1 MEFSDLDLDK
11 GVLDAL
17 EYMHYGQ
24 CTPVQEKAIPPVLD
38 GDDVIAVAQTGT
50 GKTAAYLLPILSNL
64 NRYRYPTDAV
74 NCVIMAPT
82 RELAQ
87 QIDQQMQGFSYF
99 VDASSVAIYGGGEG
113 QDFAIQARGL
123 KEGADV
129 VIATPG
135 RLLSHINLGY
145 VDLSQVAFFV
155 LDEADRML
163 DMGFYDD
170 IMTIAKLLPNDCQK
184 ILYSATMPP
193 KTQKLAEAIMWNPVM
208 VKIAISKPAEKI
220 HQQACICHEPQ
231 KVHMLIRYLKRF
243 FGGGGAPA
251 DRTALKEG
259 ENHSQDYLFDGF
271 VKEDLLKNPERRIVI
286 FVSRKVNVKDVVLHL
301 RKKGFQVAAMHSDL
315 EQKEREEVMNA
326 FRAGRTNII
335 VATDIV
341 SRGIDITGIELV
353 INYDMPHDP
362 EDYVHR
368 IGRTARADRDGES
381 LTLVNCNDRRELQKF
396 AALERFL
403 EKKMDRIAVPE
414 DLGGCNV
421 EPSAEHEGRGP
432 RRGHSGRGG
441 RNGHAGHSTRSA
453 HSGHSSHAG
462 QSDPSQTA
470 NTPTPNDT
478 QKPRRNSSHRHR
490 GNNHRNGSTSSP
502 SANDLPSA

>member
-1 MEFSDLDLDK
+1 MNFSELGLDQ
-11 GVLDAL
+11 GVMDAL
-17 EYMHYGQ
+17 EYMKYGQ
-24 CTPVQEKAIPPVLD
+24 CTPVQEKAIPPVLN

-64 NRYRYPTDAV
+64 NRYRYPSDAI

-99 VDASSVAIYGGGEG
+99 VDASSVAVYGGGEG
-113 QDFAIQARGL
+113 TDFAAQERGL
-123 KEGADV
+123 RQGADV

-145 VDLSQVAFFV
+145 VDLSQVSFFV

-170 IMTIAKLLPNDCQK
+170 IMAINKLLPDDCQK

-193 KTQKLAEAIMWNPVM
+193 KIQQLAEKILWNPVM

-220 HQQACICHEPQ
+220 HQQCCICHQAQ
-231 KVHMLIRYLKRF
+231 KTPMLIRFLKKF
-243 FGGGGAPA
+243 YGG
-251 DRTALKEG
+251 RE
-259 ENHSQDYLFDGF
+259 DGF
-271 VKEDLLKNPERRIVI
+271 VKDELLHNPEKRVVV
-286 FVSRKVNVKDVVLHL
+286 FVSRKADVRDVVLGL

-315 EQKEREEVMNA
+315 EQKDRDEVMNA

-341 SRGIDITGIELV
+341 SRGIDISGIALV
-353 INYDMPHDP
+353 INYDMPHDL

-368 IGRTARADRDGES
+368 IGRTARADHDGES
-381 LTLVNCNDRRELQKF
+381 LTLVNCDDRRDLRKLV
-396 AALERFL
+396 ALEKFID
-403 EKKMDRIAVPE
+403 KKMERIAVPE
-414 DLGGCNV
+414 ELGGCDYK
-421 EPSAEHEGRGP
+421 E
-432 RRGHSGRGG
+432 
-441 RNGHAGHSTRSA
+441 T
-453 HSGHSSHAG
+453 
-462 QSDPSQTA
+462 SQQDDR
-470 NTPTPNDT
+470 PKRP
-478 QKPRRNSSHRHR
+478 R
-490 GNNHRNGSTSSP
+490 GNRTSKRQGDKPTRNQGNKKTKKS
-502 SANDLPSA
+502 

>member
-1 MEFSDLDLDK
+1 M
-11 GVLDAL
+11 DAL
-17 EYMHYGQ
+17 EYMHYGE
-24 CTPVQEKAIPPVLD
+24 CTPVQEKAIPPVLE
-38 GDDVIAVAQTGT
+38 GHDVIAVAQTGT

-64 NRYRYPTDAV
+64 NRYRYPTDAI

-87 QIDQQMQGFSYF
+87 QIDQQMQGFSYY
-99 VDASSVAIYGGGEG
+99 VDASSVAVYGGGEG
-113 QDFAIQARGL
+113 QDFALQARGL

-170 IMTIAKLLPNDCQK
+170 IMQIAKLLPQDCQK

-193 KTQKLAEAIMWNPVM
+193 KTQKLAEAIMWQPVM
-208 VKIAISKPAEKI
+208 VKIAISRPAEKI
-220 HQQACICHEPQ
+220 HQQCCICHEPQ

-243 FGGGGAPA
+243 FGG
-251 DRTALKEG
+251 E
-259 ENHSQDYLFDGF
+259 EDGF
-271 VKEDLLKNPERRIVI
+271 VPDRLLQNPERRVVV
-286 FVSRKVNVKDVVLHL
+286 FVSRKVNVKDVVLNL

-381 LTLVNCNDRRELQKF
+381 LTLVNCNDRREMQKF
-396 AALERFL
+396 AALERFIQ
-403 EKKMDRIAVPE
+403 KQMDRIPVPE
-414 DLGGCNV
+414 SLGGCEATV
-421 EPSAEHEGRGP
+421 PAPRPSR
-432 RRGHSGRGG
+432 HSD
-441 RNGHAGHSTRSA
+441 NSSTPSSNA
-453 HSGHSSHAG
+453 HSHAHSNKKSSH
-462 QSDPSQTA
+462 TRNN
-470 NTPTPNDT
+470 NTHSRRRRPRHGND
-478 QKPRRNSSHRHR
+478 
-490 GNNHRNGSTSSP
+490 GSTSSSP
-502 SANDLPSA
+502 AQDNPTA

>member
-1 MEFSDLDLDK
+1 MKFSDLDLDK
-11 GVLDAL
+11 GVMDAL

-24 CTPVQEKAIPPVLD
+24 CTPVQEQAIPPVLA

-64 NRYRYPTDAV
+64 NRYRYPTDAI

-99 VDASSVAIYGGGEG
+99 VDANSVAVYGGGEG
-113 QDFAIQARGL
+113 QDFALQARGL

-170 IMTIAKLLPNDCQK
+170 IMSIAKLLPSDCQK

-193 KTQKLAEAIMWNPVM
+193 KTQKLAEAIMWDPVM

-231 KVHMLIRYLKRF
+231 KVHMLIRYLKKF
-243 FGGGGAPA
+243 FGG
-251 DRTALKEG
+251 KE
-259 ENHSQDYLFDGF
+259 DGF
-271 VKEDLLKNPERRIVI
+271 VKEELLKNPERRVVV
-286 FVSRKVNVKDVVLHL
+286 FVSRKINVKDVVLNL

-326 FRAGRTNII
+326 FRSGRTNII

-381 LTLVNCNDRRELQKF
+381 LTLVNCNDRREMQKF
-396 AALERFL
+396 AALEKFI
-403 EKKMDRIAVPE
+403 EKQMDRIPVPQE
-414 DLGGCNV
+414 LGGCDAVVPAAN
-421 EPSAEHEGRGP
+421 EGRGP
-432 RRGHSGRGG
+432 RKPRNSRSGGRGK
-441 RNGHAGHSTRSA
+441 
-453 HSGHSSHAG
+453 SSQPTQR
-462 QSDPSQTA
+462 QSENTTQPS
-470 NTPTPNDT
+470 NNET
-478 QKPRRNSSHRHR
+478 QKPRRNSSHRRR
-490 GNNHRNGSTSSP
+490 GNNSRNGSTSTSP
-502 SANDLPSA
+502 ANDNPTA